1 MKIILK
7 EQQLKNINESL
18 GVSEASL
25 AYVNLLYGIIEP
37 KIIEMIA
44 VRKND
49 TDEFFVEG
57 NEIIKKFKGNM
68 STFYSFPIESI
79 EVDLFFKVTKKKLN
93 GGNDTFSTGG
103 AAYPLTTDG
112 SGASQ
117 IKEPDED
124 LPVSVLKEVDKVIQ
138 AKFDFEVYI
147 TQEFDDSDIDELLY
161 DLRDTITHELN
172 HMYEFYNRI
181 LNTGSSEFSLAKSF
195 AGGRNVNTPKKIF
208 KVYAKFLDYLYY
220 SEPWEIN
227 ANIQEAYSKLLRMSW
242 EEFKNGKQYK
252 IAEAMENYSGE
263 QMFDELYN
271 ATMERSPE
279 AVLFHIK
286 NLHKFYLKQY
296 LQFVKSERGDDIT
309 SEEEL
314 MKDEVF
320 KTRNILEL
328 FKKFETRINN
338 AGAKLK
344 RNYARLMSIDRDD
357 Q

>member
-25 AYVNLLYGIIEP
+25 AYVNLLYSIIEP
-37 KIIEMIA
+37 KVIEMIA

-49 TDEFFVEG
+49 TDEFYVESD
-57 NEIIKKFKGNM
+57 EILKDFKDNM
-68 STFYSFPIESI
+68 NTFYDFPIEMI
-79 EVDLFFKVTKKKLN
+79 EVDLVFKVTKKKPEN
-93 GGNDTFSTGG
+93 GLMFSTGG

-117 IKEPDED
+117 IKEPGED

-138 AKFDFEVYI
+138 AKFDFEVFI
-147 TQEFDDSDIDELLY
+147 NQEFDDSEIDELLY

-208 KVYAKFLDYLYY
+208 RDYAKFLDYLYY

-296 LQFVKSERGDDIT
+296 LQYVKSERGDDIT

-320 KTRNILEL
+320 KTKNILEL
-328 FKKFETRINN
+328 FKKFEKRINN

-344 RNYARLMSIDRDD
+344 RNYARLNAIERND
-357 Q
+357 

>member
-7 EQQLKNINESL
+7 ERQLRNINESL

-25 AYVNLLYGIIEP
+25 AYVNLLYSIIEP
-37 KIIEMIA
+37 KVIEMIA
-44 VRKND
+44 IRKND
-49 TDEFFVEG
+49 TDEFYVESD
-57 NEIIKKFKGNM
+57 EILKYFRGNM
-68 STFYSFPIESI
+68 DTFYDFPIELI
-79 EVDLFFKVTKKKLN
+79 EVDLIFKVTKKKPEN
-93 GGNDTFSTGG
+93 GLTFATGG
-103 AAYPLTTDG
+103 GAYPLSTDS

-124 LPVSVLKEVDKVIQ
+124 LPISVLKEVDRTIQ
-138 AKFDFEVYI
+138 AKFDFEVFI
-147 TQEFDDSDIDELLY
+147 NQEFDDKNIDELLY

-172 HMYEFYNRI
+172 HMYEFYSRI
-181 LNTGSSEFSLAKSF
+181 LNTGSGSFSLAKTF
-195 AGGRNVNTPKKIF
+195 AGGKNVNTPKKIF
-208 KVYAKFLDYLYY
+208 KVYTKFLDYLYY

-242 EEFKNGKQYK
+242 EEFKKGKQYK
-252 IAEAMENYSGE
+252 IAEDMENYSGE

-296 LQFVKSERGDDIT
+296 LQIIKSERGDDIT

-320 KTRNILEL
+320 KTKNILEL

-338 AGAKLK
+338 AGTKLK
-344 RNYARLMSIDRDD
+344 RNYARLNAIERND
-357 Q
+357 

>member
-25 AYVNLLYGIIEP
+25 AYVNLLYSIIEP
-37 KIIEMIA
+37 KVIEMIA

-49 TDEFFVEG
+49 TDEFYVESD
-57 NEIIKKFKGNM
+57 EILKDFKGNM
-68 STFYSFPIESI
+68 NTFYDFPIEMI
-79 EVDLFFKVTKKKLN
+79 EVDLVFKVTKKKPEN
-93 GGNDTFSTGG
+93 GLMFSTWG

-124 LPVSVLKEVDKVIQ
+124 LPVSVLKEVDQVIQ
-138 AKFDFEVYI
+138 AKFDFEVFI
-147 TQEFDDSDIDELLY
+147 NQEFDDKDIDELLY

-208 KVYAKFLDYLYY
+208 RVYAKFLDYLYY

-296 LQFVKSERGDDIT
+296 LQYVKSERGDDIT

-344 RNYARLMSIDRDD
+344 RNYARLNAIERND
-357 Q
+357 

>member
-1 MKIILK
+1 MTTRRKRMRVRATSMMMMKTTPHLAWRARR
-7 EQQLKNINESL
+7 SL
-18 GVSEASL
+18 
-25 AYVNLLYGIIEP
+25 
-37 KIIEMIA
+37 
-44 VRKND
+44 VRRACRGTRWRGRPRKR
-49 TDEFFVEG
+49 TARLQPG
-57 NEIIKKFKGNM
+57 G
-68 STFYSFPIESI
+68 SARRLHRRHPPTSAG
-79 EVDLFFKVTKKKLN
+79 LN
-93 GGNDTFSTGG
+93 R
-103 AAYPLTTDG
+103 
-112 SGASQ
+112 
-117 IKEPDED
+117 PD
-124 LPVSVLKEVDKVIQ
+124 
-138 AKFDFEVYI
+138 A
-147 TQEFDDSDIDELLY
+147 DDSDIDELLY

-252 IAEAMENYSGE
+252 IADAMENYSGE

-338 AGAKLK
+338 AGTKLK
-344 RNYARLMSIDRDD
+344 RNYARLNAIERND
-357 Q
+357 